1 MLQQAVKTLVPEEVY
16 TDRQEFI
23 DYFYDYALKASTR
36 RAMSTVLLGKRR
48 MGKTEIFKRVVN
60 RLFFEQDHT
69 DPKAV
74 VPVFYSFPDADVH
87 RESFA
92 LDYIENFIRWYAAF
106 RLNDV
111 RLLSQEMKRQEL
123 LTAVQQRL
131 TAFEGFSIALELWDA
146 ILGHDVTLP
155 SKKAIHLPRTVSD
168 FEDSTIV
175 MFLDEFQ
182 NTRLPHYEFD
192 IVGFFHESV
201 ESPTCPHF
209 VTGSA
214 MTILSKEILGRGA
227 LFGRFDSDPI
237 EPLTEYWG
245 TELARRA
252 AAFYQAEVAE
262 LVLPVVSNRCDS
274 NPFYITAVI
283 RQAAKQGTVLDSEDA
298 VNHILAVD
306 LSSGFIWAE
315 LNDQVMRWI
324 ERINEYGITKWVLY
338 LSVLEEGDRI
348 EPEHIRQQL
357 YEKEKQDVP
366 LETIKEVLIRL
377 SRGDLLEYMEL
388 GGWFRKVDDPILLD
402 FLKAW
407 GRFEV
412 EGQRRKSVVTDTI
425 KQYELL
431 QRQINDHKGY
441 LAEVY
446 LSQILWNGQRKT
458 FPGRLFHSPQDVTF
472 PHRFYDIRH
481 RLRLTAAKDSEAD
494 VYASTGR
501 EIWLCESKWWE
512 DKPVGAGVVRHL
524 LNLVEHL
531 KDFEGRE
538 FFESE
543 RPLKVSLWLFAH
555 NGVTSKAKK
564 LLEKHHIYWSTRA
577 DLDELIALTGLRKL
591 PTFTG
596 ELTAET
602 EAEQSHEKA

>member
-1 MLQQAVKTLVPEEVY
+1 MQQAIKTLVPEEVY

-23 DYFYDYALKASTR
+23 NYFYEYALKAITR

-69 DPKAV
+69 DPKAA
-74 VPVFYSFPDADVH
+74 VPVYYSFQDVKLDH
-87 RESFA
+87 LNFA
-92 LDYIENFIRWYAAF
+92 LEYVENFLRWYAAF
-106 RLNDV
+106 RLRNID
-111 RLLSQEMKRQEL
+111 LLFSDQVSREEL
-123 LTAVQQRL
+123 LEFIESSLQVSKGL
-131 TAFEGFSIALELWDA
+131 SIAIETLRG
-146 ILGHDVTLP
+146 IIKNDVTLP
-155 SKKAIHLPRTVSD
+155 LKRALHLPRTVSD
-168 FEDSTIV
+168 RDDSTIV

-182 NTRLPHYEFD
+182 NTHLPHYDFR
-192 IVGFFHESV
+192 IVGFFQEAV

-245 TELARRA
+245 AELARRA
-252 AAFYQAEVAE
+252 AVHYKTK
-262 LVLPVVSNRCDS
+262 LVDMMAPVVSHRCGG

-283 RQAAKQGTVLDSEDA
+283 RQAAKQQVTIDSEET
-298 VNHILAVD
+298 VNNLLAVD

-315 LNDQVMRWI
+315 LNDQVTRWI
-324 ERINEYGITKWVLY
+324 QRMNEYGITKWVLY
-338 LSVLEEGDRI
+338 LSAIEEGERI
-348 EPEHIRQQL
+348 EPEHIQQQL
-357 YEKEKQDVP
+357 VEKEGIHVNLD
-366 LETIKEVLIRL
+366 TIRDVLIRL

-388 GGWFRKVDDPILLD
+388 GGWFRRVDDPILLD

-412 EGQRRKSVVTDTI
+412 EGHRKTKIVTDTI
-425 KQYELL
+425 RQYDLL
-431 QRQINDHKGY
+431 KRRIHDQKGY

-458 FPGRLFHSPQDVTF
+458 FPGRYFHSTTDVSF
-472 PHRFYDIRH
+472 PRRFYDIRH
-481 RLRLTAAKDSEAD
+481 RLRLAASADSEVD
-494 VYASTGR
+494 VYASTGT

-512 DKPVGAGVVRHL
+512 TQKVGADVVRHFL
-524 LNLVEHL
+524 DLVEKL

-538 FFESE
+538 YFEGE
-543 RPLKVSLWLFAH
+543 RPLTLHLWLFAH
-555 NGVTSKAKK
+555 NGVTQEAEA
-564 LLEKHHIYWSTRA
+564 LLKEHQMYWSTRP
-577 DLDELIALTGLRKL
+577 DLDALIKEVGLRPL
-591 PTFTG
+591 PTF
-596 ELTAET
+596 
-602 EAEQSHEKA
+602 SD